1 MKVGN
6 LFHLPVAARPE
17 QPQAAVAADISIG
30 LADKG
35 RKLEV
40 AIDAIGCCV
49 KACEDVA
56 RKIGDP
62 FVRASLQ
69 LEAKHL
75 RGQLLIA
82 SIELAQLNL
91 ACLRANRSSSGQ
103 PPARTPD

>member
-1 MKVGN
+1 MGN
-6 LFHLPVAARPE
+6 VFHLPVAARPE
-17 QPQAAVAADISIG
+17 QPQAAVAADMPFG

-40 AIDAIGCCV
+40 AMDALGRCV
-49 KACEDVA
+49 KTCEEVA

-62 FVRASLQ
+62 FVRARLQ

-91 ACLRANRSSSGQ
+91 ACCRANCSASAQ
-103 PPARTPD
+103 PPAHAPD